1 MSIEHYTG
9 DVPGMSME
17 HYTGDVEDVIIDRLV
32 VYQV

>member
-9 DVPGMSME
+9 DVPGMSIE

-32 VYQV
+32 VVS